1 MAGLPFVF
9 AARISNKELD
19 SGWVDRFDLA
29 NAAGVQN
36 MATVVN
42 QLPDKGLDLKNILC
56 VFSVMILMRKTKK
69 ALKLFLEL
77 LADK

>member
-1 MAGLPFVF
+1 VF
-9 AARISNKELD
+9 GARICNKELD

-56 VFSVMILMRKTKK
+56 VFSVMILMRKRKRR
-69 ALKLFLEL
+69 
-77 LADK
+77 